1 LSIGSVQN
9 LKSFIVIVQERE
21 GPGLIVLYSLDLLPP
36 LQGFLLPEDVVF
48 FALEWALHYTDFSL
62 FPIDFGVV
70 VLEPGIA

>member
-9 LKSFIVIVQERE
+9 LKFFIVIVQERE
-21 GPGLIVLYSLDLLPP
+21 GPGLIVLHSLDLLPP
-36 LQGFLLPEDVVF
+36 LQGFLLPEGVVF
-48 FALEWALHYTDFSL
+48 FVLEWALHYTDFSL